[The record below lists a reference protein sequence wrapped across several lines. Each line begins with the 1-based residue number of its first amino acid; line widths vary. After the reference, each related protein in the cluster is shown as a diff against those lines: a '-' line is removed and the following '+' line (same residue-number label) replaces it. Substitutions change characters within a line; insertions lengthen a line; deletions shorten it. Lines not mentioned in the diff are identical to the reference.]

1 MPTATNG
8 HNGAVE
14 ESPVTAPIPQTVT
27 SDLELRLVMSG
38 DRAAVVPCRLTYRPE
53 APYELSADF
62 RTVDG
67 VVTWVFARD
76 LVRAGLSGPVGEGDV
91 VAWPSRGPS
100 GDVVCLALSSP
111 SGRALLEADRVAMTA
126 FLDRTEAL
134 VPPGSEA
141 GRLDL
146 DTLIARLLGTGPDDA
161 GTPVG

>member
-1 MPTATNG
+1 MPAPTNG

-14 ESPVTAPIPQTVT
+14 ETPVTAPMPETVT

-62 RTVDG
+62 RTVEG

-76 LVRAGLSGPVGEGDV
+76 LVRTGLSGPVGEGDV

-111 SGRALLEADRVAMTA
+111 SGRALLEADRADLTA
-126 FLDRTEAL
+126 FLDRTEAI
-134 VPPGSEA
+134 VPSGRE
-141 GRLDL
+141 GERLDL
-146 DTLIARLLGTGPDDA
+146 DRLIERLLGAGPDDA
-161 GTPVG
+161 ATPVA